1 MSVIPNFF
9 IVGAPKAGTTSL
21 YEYLSRHPEV
31 FMPATIKEPDYFSHE
46 EILQQPLYYKT
57 THITD
62 AQKYRALF
70 AEVEG
75 QKAVGEASVS
85 YLFYPGTAKKIYD
98 FNPRAKI
105 LISLREPVE
114 RAYSHYLMDE
124 RLGLLEASFED
135 IVYRKIKHKHADMYY
150 QQIVSLGEYAG
161 QITRYLNLFGP
172 DQVKVLFYDD
182 LKADPKGV
190 MKSIFKFLEIDENFF
205 IDTSLKFNTY
215 AAPKNE
221 LIAKMY
227 KMHHLRSGI
236 SQLIPE
242 GLKHTLRN
250 SFFKKGKKPEIS
262 DAAKNFLKAHYR
274 DDVKKVGD
282 ITGFAGW

>member
-31 FMPATIKEPDYFSHE
+31 YMPDTIKEPDYFSHE
-46 EILQQPLYYKT
+46 EILQQQLYYKT

-62 AQKYRALF
+62 PGEYKALF
-70 AEVEG
+70 AGVKD

-85 YLFYPGTAKKIYD
+85 YLFYPGTAQKIYD
-98 FNPRAKI
+98 FNPKAKI

-114 RAYSHYLMDE
+114 RAYSHYLMDA
-124 RLGLLEASFED
+124 RLGLLEGSFED
-135 IVYRKIKHKHADMYY
+135 IVFRKIKHKHADMYY

-161 QITRYLNLFGP
+161 QITRYLTLFGP

-190 MKSIFKFLEIDENFF
+190 MKSIFNFLEIDENFF
-205 IDTSLKFNTY
+205 IDTSLKFNAY
-215 AAPKNE
+215 AAPKNM
-221 LIAKMY
+221 LIEKMY
-227 KMHHLRSGI
+227 KMHHLRSAV
-236 SQLIPE
+236 SQMIPE
-242 GLKHTLRN
+242 GLKHALRN

-262 DAAKNFLKAHYR
+262 DKARAFLEAHYR
-274 DDVKKVGD
+274 NDIKKVGD
-282 ITGFAGW
+282 ITGFVGW